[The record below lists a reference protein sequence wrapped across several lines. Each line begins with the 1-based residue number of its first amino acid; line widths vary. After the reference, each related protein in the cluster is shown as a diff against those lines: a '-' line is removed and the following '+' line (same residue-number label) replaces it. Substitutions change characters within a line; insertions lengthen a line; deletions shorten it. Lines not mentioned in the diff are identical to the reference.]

1 MPRVRGWSLF
11 AILLLALILIPFF
24 GFETAITAWSGRFLH
39 SSHPRWIVGPAI
51 SLLLAADL
59 VLPIPSSLISTAAG
73 LLLGL
78 WPATLASWL
87 GMTLGCLAG
96 YWLGARAGRSAA
108 QRLVGPCELDRVT
121 SASQR
126 FGDWMILLFRAV
138 PVMAE
143 ASVVFAGTIRMPFRR
158 FLTVSLLSN
167 LGISLA
173 YAAVGAYS
181 ANVAS
186 FLVALAGA
194 LLVPATA
201 MLIAKLGS
209 R

>member
-1 MPRVRGWSLF
+1 MGWSLF
-11 AILLLALILIPFF
+11 ALLLLALILIPFF
-24 GFETAITAWSGRFLH
+24 GFETAVAAWSERFLH
-39 SSHPRWIVGPAI
+39 SSHPRWIVGPAVG
-51 SLLLAADL
+51 LLLAADL

-78 WPATLASWL
+78 WPGTLASWL
-87 GMTLGCLAG
+87 GMSLGCVAG

-108 QRLVGPCELDRVT
+108 QHLVGPRELDRVT

-194 LLVPATA
+194 LLVPAAA
-201 MLIAKLGS
+201 MLLARLGTK
-209 R
+209 